1 MLKLCSQCDK
11 LKEITYFKKENRN
24 KSGVTCWCKDCV
36 TQLSKKYYKI
46 NKNKILEN
54 NRLKHKKSPWKS
66 HFYHLRDRC
75 DNINNKFYHRYGGRG
90 IKCLITLDEIK
101 KLWYRD
107 KGYLLKK
114 PSIDR
119 EDNDGNY
126 EYGNCRFIELSE
138 NSKLSNIKHARKIL
152 QFDLNKIFI
161 HEWLNAKEIEKNTS
175 FLASTIRANCRGK
188 IKTAYKYIWEYK
200 KGVK

>member
-1 MLKLCSQCDK
+1 M
-11 LKEITYFKKENRN
+11 KKR
-24 KSGVTCWCKDCV
+24 C
-36 TQLSKKYYKI
+36 
-46 NKNKILEN
+46 KNK
-54 NRLKHKKSPWKS
+54 KHDSYP
-66 HFYHLRDRC
+66 
-75 DNINNKFYHRYGGRG
+75 RYGGSG
-90 IKCLITLDEIK
+90 IKALITLNEIK
-101 KLWYRD
+101 QLWFRD
-107 KGYLLKK
+107 KAYLLDK

-119 EDNDGNY
+119 IDNDGNY